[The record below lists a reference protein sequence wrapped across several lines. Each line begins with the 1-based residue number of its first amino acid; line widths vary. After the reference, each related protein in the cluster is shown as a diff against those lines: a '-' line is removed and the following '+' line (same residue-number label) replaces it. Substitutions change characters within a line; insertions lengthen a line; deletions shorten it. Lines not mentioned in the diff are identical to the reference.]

1 MSILSRNALLT
12 PEEFEFLPD
21 SRDLELIDGTVQEK
35 KMGTE
40 SGSISTRIAYFMWAI
55 VLPSQLGEV
64 IGGDG
69 MYRCFPTHPKRV
81 RKPDV
86 SFIRCDRLPE
96 GRVPRGITNIRPD
109 LAVEVISPLDY
120 YYEVDERISDYF
132 DAGIPLI
139 WIVSPQTRTVLV
151 YRPDGTSQRLRDTD
165 YLTADPTIGGF
176 RVRIAD
182 LFPNPPESTDESPSA
197 SQAPSN

>member
-1 MSILSRNALLT
+1 MSILTPHTPLT

-21 SRDLELIDGTVQEK
+21 SQGQGFELIDGHLQEK

-40 SGSISTRIAYFMWAI
+40 SGSINTRIAHFLWSV
-55 VLPSQLGEV
+55 VLPAGLGEV

-69 MYRCFPTHPKRV
+69 MYRCFPKYPKRV

-86 SFIRCDRLPE
+86 SFIRRDRLPD
-96 GRVPRGITNIRPD
+96 GIVPRGITNIRPD
-109 LAVEVISPLDY
+109 LAVEVISPGDY
-120 YYEVDERISDYF
+120 YYEVEEKIADYY

-139 WIVSPQTRTVLV
+139 WIVSPQTRTVMV
-151 YRPDGTSQRLRDTD
+151 YRPDGTNQRLRDTD
-165 YLTADPTIGGF
+165 DLTADPVIAGF

-182 LFPNPPESTDESPSA
+182 LFPNPPEITSE
-197 SQAPSN
+197 